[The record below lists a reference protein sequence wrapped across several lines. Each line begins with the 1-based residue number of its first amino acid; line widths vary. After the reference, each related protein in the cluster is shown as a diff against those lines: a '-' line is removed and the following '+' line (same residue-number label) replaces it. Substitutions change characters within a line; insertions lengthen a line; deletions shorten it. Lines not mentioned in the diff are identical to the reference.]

1 MVSKVIAVVFVLFL
15 GSGQLFAG
23 AADIAC
29 KGKPVQVLTGVV
41 MDNAYEVSQGLKKDT
56 FDLFGKIRDVTPSGG
71 CDIGEVKTGE
81 CIVAVFNT
89 SNVADARDLDWQCA
103 DVKSGEENIKARS
116 NNAFRA
122 GALRPHCS
130 AGVKVA
136 NFDCAEA
143 GEDLGTRDGLLFES
157 EKAKGHQ
164 VKLYCAHPGINE
176 FDQWNGRKQEC
187 ILYDKAANAKVLS
200 FNTTQSG
207 RASPKGSIHG
217 GNSDKPG
224 ASNPL
229 GGALIKGLF
238 KK

>member
-1 MVSKVIAVVFVLFL
+1 MVSKIVAVVFGGMLFL
-15 GSGQLFAG
+15 GSTHLFAG
-23 AADIAC
+23 AADIPC
-29 KGKPVQVLTGVV
+29 KGKVVQALAGVV
-41 MDNAYEVSQGLKKDT
+41 MNDAYEVSQGLKKDKY
-56 FDLFGKIRDVTPSGG
+56 DLFGKIRDLTPSGG

-89 SNVADARDLDWQCA
+89 SDVADARDLDWQCA
-103 DVKSGEENIKARS
+103 DKSGEENTKARS

-136 NFDCAEA
+136 NFDCAEV
-143 GEDLGTRDGLLFES
+143 GEDLGTRDGKFFES
-157 EKAKGHQ
+157 VKAKGQ
-164 VKLYCAHPGINE
+164 QAKLYCAHPGMNE

-224 ASNPL
+224 SSNPF
-229 GGALIKGLF
+229 GGTLRNIL